1 MGWVL
6 GLTGGAGSGK
16 STAAAVLRSMELP
29 VVDAD
34 AVSRS
39 LTAAGGAAMPE
50 IIEAF
55 GAEMAL
61 PDGALDRARMR
72 GLVFSDAP
80 ARRRLE
86 SIIHRRL
93 AVIVDRQLEEG
104 RRAAPFV
111 VYDCPLLIES
121 ADARARADRI
131 LVIDA
136 PEEVQI
142 RRLRSRSG
150 LAEDAA
156 RRLLAA
162 QTSRAARLAAADD
175 VIVNDSDREA
185 FEARVRAYGEA
196 LLAAG

>member
-16 STAAAVLRSMELP
+16 STAAAVHRSMGLP

-72 GLVFSDAP
+72 ALVFSDAP

-104 RRAAPFV
+104 RRGAPFV

-142 RRLRSRSG
+142 RRLGSRSG

-175 VIVNDSDREA
+175 VIVNDSGREA

>member
-16 STAAAVLRSMELP
+16 STAAAVLRSMGLP

-39 LTAAGGAAMPE
+39 LTAAGGTAMPE

-55 GAEMAL
+55 GKEMAL
-61 PDGALDRARMR
+61 SDGALDRARMR
-72 GLVFSDAP
+72 ALVFSDAA

-93 AVIVDRQLEEG
+93 AVIVDAALEEG
-104 RRAAPFV
+104 RRTAPLV

-121 ADARARADRI
+121 ADARARADRV

-136 PEEVQI
+136 PEEMQI
-142 RRLRSRSG
+142 RRLGSRSG

-162 QTSRAARLAAADD
+162 QASRTARLAAADD
-175 VIVNDSDREA
+175 VIVNDSAREA

-196 LLAAG
+196 LLAAN

>member
-16 STAAAVLRSMELP
+16 STAAAVLRSMGLP

-72 GLVFSDAP
+72 ALVFSDDA
-80 ARRRLE
+80 ARSRLE

-93 AVIVDRQLEEG
+93 AVIVDKALEDG
-104 RRAAPFV
+104 RRTAPFV

-121 ADARARADRI
+121 AGARSRAGRI

-136 PEEVQI
+136 PEEMQI
-142 RRLRSRSG
+142 LRLASRSG
-150 LAEDAA
+150 LTEEAA

-175 VIVNDSDREA
+175 VIVNASGREA
-185 FEARVRAYGEA
+185 FEARVRAYGET

>member
-16 STAAAVLRSMELP
+16 STAAAVLRSMGLP

-55 GAEMAL
+55 GEEMAL

-72 GLVFSDAP
+72 ALVFSDYV

-93 AVIVDRQLEEG
+93 AVIVDAALEEG
-104 RRAAPFV
+104 RRTAPFV

-121 ADARARADRI
+121 ARARSRAGRI

-136 PEEVQI
+136 PEEMQI
-142 RRLRSRSG
+142 LRLASRSG
-150 LAEDAA
+150 LTEEAA
-156 RRLLAA
+156 RRFLAA

-175 VIVNDSDREA
+175 VIVNASGREA
-185 FEARVRAYGEA
+185 FEARVRAYGET

>member
-16 STAAAVLRSMELP
+16 STAAAVLRSMGLP

-34 AVSRS
+34 SVSRS
-39 LTAAGGAAMPE
+39 LTAAGGEAMPE

-72 GLVFSDAP
+72 TLVFSDAA
-80 ARRRLE
+80 ARRKLE

-93 AVIVDRQLEEG
+93 AVIVDRLLAEG
-104 RRAAPFV
+104 RRTAPFV

-136 PEEVQI
+136 PEEMQI
-142 RRLRSRSG
+142 RRLGSRSG

-162 QTSRAARLAAADD
+162 QTSRTARLAAADD
-175 VIVNDSDREA
+175 VIVNDSGREA
-185 FEARVRAYGEA
+185 FEARVHAYGEA